1 MNNIVRYISNEQEI
15 ELSID
20 IVRSTLDI
28 SEKVT
33 DQEIISF
40 MNICKYQQLNPFLKE
55 IYLVKY
61 SSGAAQIITS
71 KEAYMKRAYI
81 QENYDGMRA
90 GIIVLREKEVFE
102 LEGSFKLESD
112 ILVGGWAEVFV
123 REKQSVITKVSMKE
137 YDKKTNAWNTMPCT
151 MIRKV
156 AIVQAL
162 REAFPIAFGGLYVAE
177 EQDMQHITSPEI
189 IDTTSEISDI
199 EISQNDTK
207 QKIEKWLSIT
217 KKGTL
222 ESIDF
227 QNGKF
232 KIRDESGGLKTIYI
246 KYAIDEV
253 EKFDKNKE

>member
-1 MNNIVRYISNEQEI
+1 MNNIIKYTSNEQEI

-20 IVRSTLDI
+20 IVRSTLGI

-33 DQEIISF
+33 EQEIISF

-61 SSGAAQIITS
+61 GSGAAQIITS
-71 KEAYMKRAYI
+71 KEAYMKRAYT

-90 GIIVLREKEVFE
+90 GIIVLREKEIFE

-123 REKQSVITKVSMKE
+123 RERQNVCTKVSMKE
-137 YDKKTNAWNTMPCT
+137 YDKKQNAWNTMPCT

-162 REAFPIAFGGLYVAE
+162 REAFPVAFGGLYVAE
-177 EQDMQHITSPEI
+177 EQDMQHIMPPEFV
-189 IDTTSEISDI
+189 DSTSEISDI
-199 EISQNDTK
+199 EISQNA
-207 QKIEKWLSIT
+207 
-217 KKGTL
+217 KK
-222 ESIDF
+222 
-227 QNGKF
+227 
-232 KIRDESGGLKTIYI
+232 R
-246 KYAIDEV
+246 
-253 EKFDKNKE
+253 